1 MQKPLSEMTL
11 EELWQLFPIRLTPH
25 NTTWKTQYEREQ
37 ANLLRCLSPLPVF
50 RISHVGSSAV
60 PTIHAKP
67 IVDILLEIPK
77 DKTMDEYQTR
87 FTENGWI
94 CMQQSE
100 RRRSFN
106 KGYTPNGFADEVF
119 HLHLRIQGD
128 CDELYFRDYLIDYP
142 DAAKAYETVKLSLW
156 KQYEFHRDNYTDGKS
171 EFVKK
176 YTEIAKTIYPNRY

>member
-1 MQKPLSEMTL
+1 
-11 EELWQLFPIRLTPH
+11 
-25 NTTWKTQYEREQ
+25 
-37 ANLLRCLSPLPVF
+37 
-50 RISHVGSSAV
+50 
-60 PTIHAKP
+60 
-67 IVDILLEIPK
+67 
-77 DKTMDEYQTR
+77 MDEYQTR
-87 FTENGWI
+87 FKENGWI

-176 YTEIAKTIYPNRY
+176 YTEIAKTVYPNRY